1 MILLMQQK
9 TKYKLNIGIGI
20 IAALVY
26 LVIPTDIVPET
37 IPVLGWIDDIIAIL
51 IALANAI
58 RLGIKLRK

>member
-58 RLGIKLRK
+58 RFGIKLRK

>member
-1 MILLMQQK
+1 MQQK